1 VQPTTS
7 NPNDP
12 YSPWQ
17 SNIGWRTNH
26 NNINYFDLAFE
37 QLQLSISVENK
48 DDSYVITTDAGSVE
62 ARAIVTGHELIAC
75 IDDHHIKVSLFQSGT
90 TIYIFSADYHGQCEL
105 LLPNLGMDNLDLD
118 GGVLTAP
125 MPGTIVELLVSPG
138 QIVAAGDSLLVM
150 EAMKM
155 EHTISAPSSGKVVEF
170 FYQAGDLVDNNAVLL
185 DFSVEE

>member
-1 VQPTTS
+1 
-7 NPNDP
+7 
-12 YSPWQ
+12 
-17 SNIGWRTNH
+17 
-26 NNINYFDLAFE
+26 
-37 QLQLSISVENK
+37 
-48 DDSYVITTDAGSVE
+48 
-62 ARAIVTGHELIAC
+62 
-75 IDDHHIKVSLFQSGT
+75 
-90 TIYIFSADYHGQCEL
+90 
-105 LLPNLGMDNLDLD
+105 
-118 GGVLTAP
+118 